1 MSSRWWLLLFLAAL
15 VLLMGAGFSL
25 LGRFSLRP
33 GAPVAA
39 AEVDAGA
46 CPRRDELPAAVLP
59 GEEDA
64 AALVVAE
71 KGVQLSID
79 GTPVPQGLTAPVRL
93 KAGERAIFAQA
104 SGDEL
109 RLTLR
114 VDPFRPVLL
123 HAVVDPKVGLSL
135 VFLGGWCASC
145 PGAEGAPAL
154 GTTAATEPTDALLR
168 AAAGALCKSDWRT
181 AHEALSAVPP
191 AQRRSVTYARLGAA
205 VMQSTRQSSVAR
217 ALLQASGDARIRA
230 LMAQHAALGDAEDQA
245 MGALAVRRW
254 NLLTERYARLVELAP
269 EAPGP
274 VAAAS
279 ARFGELSNGFQAA
292 SEQHRVV
299 DQVEAVEAAGET
311 IAVLVKGLRAARP
324 ADCALQE
331 RISRAF

>member
-1 MSSRWWLLLFLAAL
+1 MSSRWWFLLFLAAL

-25 LGRFSLRP
+25 LGASSWRRGP
-33 GAPVAA
+33 APAVAA
-39 AEVDAGA
+39 DAGV
-46 CPRRDELPAAVLP
+46 CPRRDELPGPVLP

-71 KGVQLSID
+71 KGVQLSVD
-79 GTPVPQGLTAPVRL
+79 GTPVPQGLGTPVRL
-93 KAGERAIFAQA
+93 KAGERAVFAQA

-123 HAVVDPKVGLSL
+123 HAVVDPQVGLSL

-145 PGAEGAPAL
+145 PGAEGAPPL
-154 GTTAATEPTDALLR
+154 GTTVGTRPTAELLR
-168 AAAGALCKSDWRT
+168 TAASALGKSDWRA

-217 ALLQASGDARIRA
+217 ALLQASGDGRIRA
-230 LMAQHAALGDAEDQA
+230 LMAQHAALSDADDAA

-254 NLLTERYARLVELAP
+254 NLLTERYARLIELAP

-292 SEQHRVV
+292 SEQHRAL
-299 DQVEAVEAAGET
+299 DQVEAVEAAAET

-324 ADCALQE
+324 EDCAFQE